1 MDNAVREDAN
11 VGVLVPRDRLAA
23 AHAARE
29 HRVDGPGHFFDGGIV
44 VAGSDVHWHTMYECA
59 YFCQMKESLLRLVAH
74 MRWADARVAD
84 ELEDAP
90 SADPEAVR
98 LFAHIASVE
107 HLWYSRI
114 FGGTPAHA
122 VWPALSVAE
131 SRRLA
136 GEHAELFERLV
147 DAADAAAL
155 DRVVEYRNSAG
166 IDYRSS
172 VSDIVLHTA
181 MHGEHHRGQIAR
193 LVRAAGREPPYTDYI
208 QFARRDQ

>member
-1 MDNAVREDAN
+1 
-11 VGVLVPRDRLAA
+11 
-23 AHAARE
+23 
-29 HRVDGPGHFFDGGIV
+29 
-44 VAGSDVHWHTMYECA
+44 MYESA
-59 YFCQMKESLLRLVAH
+59 YFCQMKESLLRLIAH

-84 ELEDAP
+84 ELEGTP
-90 SADPEAVR
+90 SPDPETVR

-107 HLWYSRI
+107 HLWHSRML
-114 FGGTPAHA
+114 GRAAVHA
-122 VWPALSVAE
+122 VWPALSVSE

-136 GEHAELFERLV
+136 DEHANLFERLV
-147 DAADAAAL
+147 SSADAAAL
-155 DRVVEYRNSAG
+155 DRIVEYRNSAG
-166 IDYRSS
+166 IDYRSC